1 MSEYIKYSDNG
12 GKNISF
18 IIKDESVH
26 LKYTEIW
33 NEITKSLNTR
43 FDSQHIYN
51 DKYIKTKVKT
61 FRNMIN
67 TLSSGNEI
75 PKEINHYI
83 SIAAIC
89 IDFVLKVDKKNYP
102 QVCLEQC
109 KHKINRRK
117 LADSIDTFSFFKCIL
132 KKTKSN

>member
-1 MSEYIKYSDNG
+1 MSEYIKYFDNG

-33 NEITKSLNTR
+33 NEITKSRNTR
-43 FDSQHIYN
+43 FDSQHIY
-51 DKYIKTKVKT
+51 DEKYIKTKVKT

-117 LADSIDTFSFFKCIL
+117 LADFIDTFSFFKCIL